1 MMNRYTLIRALL
13 FGFCF
18 LFLFSPV
25 ARAGV
30 ATDQIRAT
38 VDRALAVLQDP
49 RLKSEARTQERR
61 EKLRQIL
68 YARFDFS
75 EMARRS
81 LGSHW
86 RKRTPKEQEEF
97 VQLFTSLLEKAYV
110 DRIESYNNET
120 FRYPRETLD
129 GSYADVES
137 RIVTQK
143 GEQFTILYKAHIVDG
158 QWKVYDV
165 VIENISLVN
174 NYRSQFNRV
183 ITNESYE
190 ELVRRMKEK
199 QFGTTATGK

>member
-1 MMNRYTLIRALL
+1 MTGYTRIQALL

-18 LFLFSPV
+18 LFLFSPPLS
-25 ARAGV
+25 AG
-30 ATDQIRAT
+30 APTDQIRAT
-38 VDRALAVLQDP
+38 VDKALAVLRDP
-49 RLKSEARTQERR
+49 RLKSDAKTQERR

-68 YARFDFS
+68 YAGFDFT
-75 EMARRS
+75 EMAKRS

-97 VQLFTSLLEKAYV
+97 VQLFTSLLEKAYT
-110 DRIESYNNET
+110 DRIESYHDET
-120 FRYPRETLD
+120 FQYSRETLD

-143 GEQFTILYKAHIVDG
+143 GEQFTILYKTSLVNG

-183 ITNESYE
+183 ITNDSYE
-190 ELVRRMKEK
+190 ELLRRMKEK
-199 QFGTTATGK
+199 QIESADRKR